1 MTIRVFCGGGKLL
14 IAEEEQQRR
23 SWRDNEDGR
32 HPHCH
37 RAAWRPREDD
47 DLFSLNPKRYL
58 GWLVGLLPSGLW
70 PGKCFP
76 LFFSSDSFLFI
87 YLFSVLNSNSNLLFC
102 FAGLN

>member
-14 IAEEEQQRR
+14 IAEEERQQR
-23 SWRDNEDGR
+23 SWRDDEDGR

-47 DLFSLNPKRYL
+47 DLFSLNPKRYF
-58 GWLVGLLPSGLW
+58 GWLVGLLPGGLR

-76 LFFSSDSFLFI
+76 LFYFIFLLIHFFLFTCF
-87 YLFSVLNSNSNLLFC
+87 LF
-102 FAGLN
+102 